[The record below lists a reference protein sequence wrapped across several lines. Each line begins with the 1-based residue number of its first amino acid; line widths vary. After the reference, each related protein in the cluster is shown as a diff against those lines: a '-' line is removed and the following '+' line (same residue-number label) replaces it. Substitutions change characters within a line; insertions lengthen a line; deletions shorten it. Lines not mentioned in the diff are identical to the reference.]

1 MRVLMTSFAQEAH
14 FNGMVPLAWAL
25 RTAGH
30 EVRVAGHPALTDSIT
45 KSGLTA
51 VPVGPNHMMDEVM
64 RSMGGRIL
72 GMHQVADFLENRP
85 ERLSLD
91 FLKGHDSVM
100 TSTFYSQVNGEAMV
114 DDLVEFG
121 LSWKPDLVLW
131 EPFTFAGA
139 VAARACGS
147 AHARVLS
154 FPDLFLSTRRT
165 LTDKL
170 ASGPEERHDDVLA
183 EWLSWTALRHGE
195 EFGDD
200 LVEGQWSIDQT
211 PGSVRLESAQTILP
225 MRYIPHNGSLP
236 AVIPPWL
243 RQRPER
249 PRVAVTLGMTVRNSE
264 FPNAVDVA
272 DLFDA
277 VADLDIEVVATL
289 TAPDLE
295 RVSEVPGNVRLVEHV
310 PLHALLT
317 TCSAIV
323 HHGGAG
329 TWSTAAAQGVPQV
342 ALGWMWD
349 AIYRAQSLERLGAGL
364 YLHSHELT
372 ATLLRDRILRVL
384 QEPSFPRAADR
395 LAQEITAMPN
405 PNDVVPELERLT
417 NKFRR
422 RP

>member
-1 MRVLMTSFAQEAH
+1 MFHREKCFLRGFGTFLNTR
-14 FNGMVPLAWAL
+14 FN
-25 RTAGH
+25 
-30 EVRVAGHPALTDSIT
+30 
-45 KSGLTA
+45 
-51 VPVGPNHMMDEVM
+51 
-64 RSMGGRIL
+64 L
-72 GMHQVADFLENRP
+72 GV
-85 ERLSLD
+85 
-91 FLKGHDSVM
+91 
-100 TSTFYSQVNGEAMV
+100 
-114 DDLVEFG
+114 
-121 LSWKPDLVLW
+121 
-131 EPFTFAGA
+131 
-139 VAARACGS
+139 
-147 AHARVLS
+147 
-154 FPDLFLSTRRT
+154 
-165 LTDKL
+165 
-170 ASGPEERHDDVLA
+170 
-183 EWLSWTALRHGE
+183 
-195 EFGDD
+195 
-200 LVEGQWSIDQT
+200 
-211 PGSVRLESAQTILP
+211 
-225 MRYIPHNGSLP
+225 
-236 AVIPPWL
+236 
-243 RQRPER
+243 
-249 PRVAVTLGMTVRNSE
+249 
-264 FPNAVDVA
+264 
-272 DLFDA
+272 
-277 VADLDIEVVATL
+277 DIEVVATL